1 LSARA
6 RYEEQI
12 RKSIYKTV
20 VFIYSAYA
28 IIYMNSEYIIP
39 KDQIRAINEEYGG
52 TLRTDAEIETALDLG
67 KGKSVYRKIAYLLR
81 AILVGHPFT
90 DGNKRTAFIVALTI
104 FEKCQIE
111 LDEEEKEKLVAEI
124 TKIAAENLTDVNKIE
139 RLVRYAA
146 TGN

>member
-1 LSARA
+1 
-6 RYEEQI
+6 
-12 RKSIYKTV
+12 
-20 VFIYSAYA
+20 
-28 IIYMNSEYIIP
+28 MNSEYIIP